1 VGLIDYELMGAVE
14 EDLAAQGITPGVDF
28 DVNEWRA
35 TRRTEGDDGF
45 SINLGGI
52 AHELVKS
59 YGLRRDHQTGQWSF
73 SLENIGKSFK
83 EDPIWTT
90 LDYLLLAVP
99 VAKVGQAA
107 AKITKGTS
115 AAGRALEVKRASMA
129 GVRTAEGMERA
140 AAAERAFAG
149 ATAGRRARLAAQ
161 AAKALG
167 KTDET
172 ENFAKAV
179 QMEMTHG
186 VPRTRAS
193 RFFASSAAR
202 RATVQTFDSQT
213 KTYRRALDP
222 EWENLVKAGG
232 GADPFEQRVLYDVF
246 AREARVEKE
255 MFERMGEETI
265 RLQNTVLGRDP
276 EVLAKFHGFLERGG
290 ENQIAEIT
298 AAMGKEAGILAE
310 RTQNLKLRV
319 HVKAHELG
327 LLSDEVFEKGLKD
340 YWPRVWKNMEGMRD
354 VRAAAKARGAVA
366 GAQGTRAFGVAGR
379 EAGERFRKARTLT
392 EEQAQILHEMDV
404 PWEKALDPT
413 AGIAKLIESG
423 AYVAQQGLL
432 QKLAASPLMRTGDK
446 LIEDVYALTKLS
458 GDAQEDA
465 AKALFAKAWSPEALA
480 IVKGA
485 VETAAAKGEKLAESE
500 IYDLATRT
508 LGWRRMDEAYKSA
521 AIPGYLKRIPDDLKG
536 RYLDPA
542 LAADMAGLGKI
553 TDMLPGLVK
562 EFYLG
567 SMGWFK
573 ASKTAYNPAT
583 HMRNI
588 MGALVFH
595 HFTVGGMGALG
606 TKAFGR
612 GRAALAH
619 AANVDDVQ
627 KLTRGSSQSA
637 EAARDWQEFVE
648 SGLAGSS
655 FDTEIVRTIERAMGK
670 INPTRVTALDWIKH
684 IPGLGSSKLGDKA
697 LDMASW
703 AERKYRYIDEL
714 AKADAFIMRR
724 DYHLKVL
731 GKDANWAAK
740 GKDAMRM
747 EARGRAY
754 TDVVKYQ
761 PVFHQ
766 NSPFTGMVRD
776 VIPFS
781 SFTTEAVRVWKNAM
795 IDKPH
800 IAFAWTHMAE
810 AMTQL
815 TGGIMGFDEQT
826 IEDAQNSMAGYNQ
839 TKKMLLAGRTGDGK
853 PMFLD
858 LSYIIPM
865 GNIAEAGDVESNFFD
880 RIQMDPFSSN
890 PFFSI
895 AYALKTGKDPFSGR
909 DIEPRLMERELGL
922 DWIPARGPG
931 RRALGMVEHAVGVAT
946 PPLVPP
952 GYAGMNLYEWAR
964 GEQHPVSGEALEDGI
979 LRTVGAN
986 VFGIRMYESDTQ
998 QQLLNAKREDR
1009 VIQEELGV
1017 QWNRYKWAHVNG
1029 RSELMESSLAEIR
1042 ALQRRAGKDE
1052 TGVEKYIAQGIKRR
1066 EPGKWRGISTKKMQ
1080 ETLRRSRGLHH
1091 SPEDLRMQS
1100 ELVARLQE
1108 RTART
1113 KAGRQYLESRGV
1125 KVEKGKVVR

>member
-1 VGLIDYELMGAVE
+1 VPQPDYELMGAVE
-14 EDLAAQGITPGVDF
+14 DDLAAQGITPGVDF
-28 DVNEWRA
+28 DVNQWRA

-73 SLENIGKSFK
+73 SLENIWKSFE

-140 AAAERAFAG
+140 AAAERAFEG
-149 ATAGRRARLAAQ
+149 ATAGRRARLAAR

-186 VPRTRAS
+186 VPRNRAS

-213 KTYRRALDP
+213 KTYSRMLDP

-246 AREARVEKE
+246 VRETRAEKE

-265 RLQNTVLGRDP
+265 RLQNTVLGKDP
-276 EVLAKFHGFLERGG
+276 EVLAKFHSFIERGG
-290 ENQIAEIT
+290 PTQIEDIT
-298 AAMGKEAGILAE
+298 AAMGKEAGILAK
-310 RTQNLKLRV
+310 RTQDLKLRV

-327 LLSDEVFEKGLKD
+327 LLSDEVFERGLEH
-340 YWPRVWKNMEGMRD
+340 YWPRVWKNMEGMGD
-354 VRAAAKARGAVA
+354 VRAAAKARA
-366 GAQGTRAFGVAGR
+366 GVQTQRAFGVAGR
-379 EAGERFRKARTLT
+379 KTGERFRKGRKLT
-392 EEQAQILHEMDV
+392 EEEARVLHEMDG
-404 PWEKALDPT
+404 PWEKALSPT
-413 AGIAKLIESG
+413 AGIVKLIESG
-423 AYVAQQGLL
+423 AFVAQQDFV

-458 GDAQEDA
+458 GDAQENA
-465 AKALFAKAWSPEALA
+465 AKAMFAKAWNPEALA
-480 IVKGA
+480 VVKGA
-485 VETAAAKGEKLAESE
+485 VETAAARGEKLAESE
-500 IYDLATRT
+500 IYDLATQV
-508 LGWRRMDEAYKSA
+508 LGWRKMDDTYRA
-521 AIPGYLKRIPDDLKG
+521 AGVPGYIKRIPDELKG
-536 RYLDPA
+536 HYLDPA
-542 LAADMAGLGKI
+542 LAADMVGLSKI
-553 TDMLPGLVK
+553 TDMLPDLTK
-562 EFYLG
+562 AYYLG
-567 SMGWFK
+567 SMAWFK
-573 ASKTAYNPAT
+573 ASKTAYNAAT

-588 MGALVFH
+588 MGALLFH
-595 HFTVGGMGALG
+595 HFTVGGTGALG
-606 TKAFGR
+606 TTAFGR

-670 INPTRVTALDWIKH
+670 IDPTRVTALDWIKT
-684 IPGLGSSKLGDKA
+684 IPGLGSSKAGEKA
-697 LDMASW
+697 LDLASW
-703 AERKYRYIDEL
+703 AERKYRYVDEL
-714 AKADAFIMRR
+714 AKADAFIARR
-724 DYHLKVL
+724 DYHIRVL
-731 GKDANWAAK
+731 GKNPQWAEKGSDAI
-740 GKDAMRM
+740 RM

-754 TDVVKYQ
+754 TDVVKFQ
-761 PVFHQ
+761 PVFSQ
-766 NSPFTGMVRD
+766 NSQFTDMVRD

-795 IDKPH
+795 VEKPH
-800 IAFAWTHMAE
+800 LAFAWTHMAE
-810 AMTQL
+810 AMSQL

-895 AYALKTGKDPFSGR
+895 AYALKSGKDPFSGR
-909 DIEPRLMERELGL
+909 DIEPRLMEREMGL

-931 RRALGMVEHAVGVAT
+931 RRALGMVEHAVGVAM

-964 GEQHPVSGEALEDGI
+964 GEKHPVSGEALEDGI